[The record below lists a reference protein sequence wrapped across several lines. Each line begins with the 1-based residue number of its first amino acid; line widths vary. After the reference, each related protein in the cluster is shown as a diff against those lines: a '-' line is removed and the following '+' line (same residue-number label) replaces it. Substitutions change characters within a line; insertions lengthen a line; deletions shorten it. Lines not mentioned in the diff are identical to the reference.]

1 MCKIRLIVKDNHG
14 DVIHDELTEVS
25 SDNVNVV
32 DKHFYVICFS
42 IESEIVLEYNFM
54 NNNEEIDTLTD
65 EDLEVKYG
73 IISGRIFSFKLSQS
87 NNLEDT
93 TVFRLKNAILSRT
106 VRTERFKSAFIQ
118 FIAISKILIANG
130 KSYLI

>member
-32 DKHFYVICFS
+32 DKPFYVICYS

-93 TVFRLKNAILSRT
+93 TVFRLKNAIL
-106 VRTERFKSAFIQ
+106 
-118 FIAISKILIANG
+118 
-130 KSYLI
+130 